1 MKENNVNLLCTRLLP
16 GSLLNKAYEHGIMID
31 VLPFIYSAPIATK
44 EVIADIQNLQSKKIT
59 AVFTSVNAVEAVLP
73 HLSAKP
79 DWDVYCMGG
88 ITKEAVIS
96 FLGANA
102 IKGTARNAVNLAEKI
117 IANNVKGEII
127 FFCSDHRL
135 EKLPGILSSNGFD
148 IKEMIVYNTIQ
159 TPHVIEKEYDGIIFF
174 SPSAVH
180 SFFSENTISTEVI
193 LFAIGKTT
201 ASTIATY
208 VMNEIVSSEWPGQEQ
223 LIDQVIQ
230 YYSNV
235 KH

>member
-1 MKENNVNLLCTRLLP
+1 MKGNNVNLLCTRMLP
-16 GSLLNKAYEHGIMID
+16 ASLLAKAFESGVAIE
-31 VLPFIYSAPIATK
+31 VLPFIYTAPIATK
-44 EVIADIQNLQSKKIT
+44 EIISDIKKLQSKNIT
-59 AVFTSVNAVEAVLP
+59 AVFTSINALDAVAP
-73 HLSAKP
+73 HFSSKP
-79 DWDVYCMGG
+79 QWDIYCMGG

-96 FLGANA
+96 FFGADS

-135 EKLPGILSSNGFD
+135 EKLPGILTSNGFD
-148 IKEMIVYNTIQ
+148 IKEMIVYNTIE
-159 TPHVIEKEYDGIIFF
+159 TPHLIEKEYDGIIFF

-180 SFFSENTISTEVI
+180 SFFAENTISTDVI
-193 LFAIGKTT
+193 LFSIGKTT
-201 ASTIATY
+201 AATIATY
-208 VMNEIVSSEWPGQEQ
+208 VMNEIVASEWPGQEQ